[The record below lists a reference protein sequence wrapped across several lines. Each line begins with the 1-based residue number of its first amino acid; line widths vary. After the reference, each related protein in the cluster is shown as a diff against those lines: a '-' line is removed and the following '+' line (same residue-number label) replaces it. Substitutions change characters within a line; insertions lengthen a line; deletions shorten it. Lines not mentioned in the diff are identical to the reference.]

1 MGIKNKI
8 INIFFVN
15 RAETV
20 DKWWHRLFK
29 VLLVA
34 STIFIFTVTIL
45 AVIDSQNHVWVTNK
59 PVAFSLE
66 PNYQKVRGEEIPC
79 EENLNFNDGDRLI
92 IKCEGVDIPTQE
104 AKKYK
109 ELYDAADNNLE
120 KQFGLDKYSI
130 TKCSQ
135 PRINGKLSPEE
146 ISCVRE
152 NLDAWQADPNYSKY
166 QEEVKKLA
174 RIKVIR
180 DVDFGLMSRD
190 IGMLLVTP
198 LFCALVW
205 FILMNSIL
213 YRIVLYIIYGNK
225 K

>member
-1 MGIKNKI
+1 MGIKNI
-8 INIFFVN
+8 ILNILFVN
-15 RAETV
+15 RAETAN
-20 DKWWHRLFK
+20 KWWHRLFK

-34 STIFIFTVTIL
+34 STIFVFTVAIL
-45 AVIDSQNHVWVTNK
+45 TTSDGYNHVWVTNK

-66 PNYQKVRGEEIPC
+66 PDYQKVRGKEIPC
-79 EENLNFNDGDRLI
+79 EQTLNFNDGDRLI
-92 IKCEGVDIPTQE
+92 IKCVGVDIPPQG
-104 AKKYK
+104 AKRYK
-109 ELYDAADNNLE
+109 ELYDVADNNLE

-130 TKCSQ
+130 AKCSQ

-146 ISCVRE
+146 ISCMRE

-166 QEEVKKLA
+166 QEETKKLA

-180 DVDFGLMSRD
+180 DVDFGLMSKD
-190 IGMLLVTP
+190 IGMLLVIP
-198 LFCALVW
+198 LLCALVW
-205 FILMNSIL
+205 FILMNSVL